1 MGWRY
6 HKMASENEF
15 PKVDGDVGYG
25 TEANGQLGNFITVE
39 AGEAIAAGDVVFI
52 YGSGHANEGEAW
64 LSDANVQDKCRA
76 NGIAVTAAADGADVT
91 IQTSGVYY
99 ESAAFTDKETYYL
112 SATAGEFTT
121 TASGVKLGIA
131 LGTGTLYLNIVQ
143 DDRDVVGTIKPWLQ
157 DHANMIANP
166 LTAFWKL
173 CDGTAI
179 SDAESPIN
187 GGQAPDLNG
196 SVGTQR
202 FLRGSTTSD
211 DGTDNSFAGS
221 ELHAH
226 TGTLPSHNNET
237 ASLTAGGYNGTEH
250 YTTNTSSTLPS
261 YAHVVFIMK
270 IK

>member
-1 MGWRY
+1 
-6 HKMASENEF
+6 MADENEF
-15 PKVDGDVGYG
+15 PKTDGDVDYASEG
-25 TEANGQLGNFITVE
+25 NHQVGNFITVE
-39 AGEAIAAGDVVFI
+39 AGETIAVGDVVFI

-76 NGIAVTAAADGADVT
+76 NGIAVSAAADGADVT
-91 IQTSGVYY
+91 IQTGGVYY

-112 SATAGEFTT
+112 SATAGEYTT

-131 LGTGTLYLNIVQ
+131 NGTGQLMLNIIQ
-143 DDRDVVGTIKPWLQ
+143 DDRDVVGTIKAWLQ
-157 DHANMIANP
+157 NHANMVSNP

-179 SDAESPIN
+179 SDAESPLN

-196 SVGTQR
+196 STGTQR
-202 FLRGSTTSD
+202 FLRGHTTSD
-211 DGTDNSFAGS
+211 DGTDDSFSGS
-221 ELHAH
+221 ETHNH
-226 TGTLPSHNNET
+226 TLQSGFIIGVGGGS
-237 ASLTAGGYNGTEH
+237 SGAGGINGNPG
-250 YTTNTSSTLPS
+250 YVKPTNSTNTLPS